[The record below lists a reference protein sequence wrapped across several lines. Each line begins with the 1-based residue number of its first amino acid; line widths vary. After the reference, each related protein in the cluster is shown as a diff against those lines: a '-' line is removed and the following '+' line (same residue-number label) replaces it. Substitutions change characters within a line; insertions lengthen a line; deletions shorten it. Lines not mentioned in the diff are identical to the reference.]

1 MRPTPYVASLRIY
14 EPLSAFEPADRLRWQ
29 SIEVNDASYI
39 SEEELALRRL
49 VVPEPPAGRPDGV
62 HILEIDGERFVS
74 PWATAT
80 RCWAALDNFKES
92 LPSTVIPF
100 FVSPAIEDVI
110 TAGVDLLEDKV
121 PHILN
126 ETWVIPPRWFLL
138 FQPSERHRGEDSN
151 GVFTTAR
158 TTIAL
163 AKSRAQVAHETVVGA
178 FGEGPVEQD
187 LENLLAWLEMFHP
200 NSYVELDYGGLATYL
215 EKSLRDNGEDGLS
228 ADTSIED
235 VLHSLSGLAAS
246 DRMIAGQGYERLM
259 SRWSHVRALES
270 AN

>member
-1 MRPTPYVASLRIY
+1 MRPTPYVASLRVY

-29 SIEVNDASYI
+29 SIDISDESYI
-39 SEEELALRRL
+39 REEEFALART

-62 HILEIDGERFVS
+62 HIIDVEGERYVA
-74 PWATAT
+74 PWSTAT
-80 RCWAALDNFKES
+80 RCWAALDNFKDS
-92 LPSTVIPF
+92 LPSTVVPY
-100 FVSPAIEDVI
+100 FVSSAMEEVI

-138 FQPSERHRGEDSN
+138 FMPEERNRGENKN
-151 GVFTTAR
+151 GLFTTAR
-158 TTIAL
+158 ATIAN
-163 AKSRAQVAHETVVGA
+163 AKARAEVAHQTVVSA

-187 LENLLAWLEMFHP
+187 LENLLGWLEMFHP
-200 NSYVELDYGGLATYL
+200 KSYVELDYGGLALYL
-215 EKSLRDNGEDGLS
+215 DKALRDNNEDGLH

-246 DRMIAGQGYERLM
+246 DGLMAGQGYERLM
-259 SRWSHVRALES
+259 SRWRRVQALES

>member
-14 EPLSAFEPADRLRWQ
+14 EPLSAFEPTDRLRWQ
-29 SIEVNDASYI
+29 SIEVNDTSYI

-49 VVPEPPAGRPDGV
+49 VFPEPPAGRPDGV
-62 HILEIDGERFVS
+62 HILEIDGERFIS

-80 RCWAALDNFKES
+80 RCWAALDTFKDS

-100 FVSPAIEDVI
+100 FITPAIEDVI

-138 FQPSERHRGEDSN
+138 FQPSERQRGENAN
-151 GVFTTAR
+151 GVFTTVR
-158 TTIAL
+158 TTISL
-163 AKSRAQVAHETVVGA
+163 AKSRAQSAHETVVSA

-215 EKSLRDNGEDGLS
+215 EKSLRDNGEEGLS

-235 VLHSLSGLAAS
+235 VLHSLSGLSAS
-246 DRMIAGQGYERLM
+246 DGLIAGQGYERLM
-259 SRWSHVRALES
+259 SRWRYVQALES

>member
-29 SIEVNDASYI
+29 SIDIDSSSYTV
-39 SEEELALRRL
+39 EEKLALRRL
-49 VVPEPPAGRPDGV
+49 VIPESPAGRPDGV
-62 HILEIDGERFVS
+62 HILEIDGERFIS

-80 RCWAALDNFKES
+80 RCWAALDNFKDS
-92 LPSTVIPF
+92 LPSTVVPF
-100 FVSPAIEDVI
+100 FLTPAMEDVI

-138 FQPSERHRGEDSN
+138 FTPEERERGENSN
-151 GVFTTAR
+151 GLFTTAR

-163 AKSRAQVAHETVVGA
+163 AKSRAQSAHETVVSA

-187 LENLLAWLEMFHP
+187 LENLLGWLEMFHAQ
-200 NSYVELDYGGLATYL
+200 SYVELDYGGLATYL
-215 EKSLRDNGEDGLS
+215 DRSLRDNGEVGLL
-228 ADTSIED
+228 ADASIED
-235 VLHSLSGLAAS
+235 VLHSLDGLAAA
-246 DRMIAGQGYERLM
+246 DGTIAGQGYERLM
-259 SRWSHVRALES
+259 SRWRYVQGFES

>member
-29 SIEVNDASYI
+29 SIDIDGASYI
-39 SEEELALRRL
+39 FEETLALRRL
-49 VVPEPPAGRPDGV
+49 VFLESPAGRPDGV
-62 HILEIDGERFVS
+62 HILEVEGERYIS

-80 RCWAALDNFKES
+80 RCWAALDNFKDS

-100 FVSPAIEDVI
+100 FITPAMEDVI

-138 FQPSERHRGEDSN
+138 FQPQDRQRGKDAY
-151 GVFTTAR
+151 GLFTIAR
-158 TTIAL
+158 TTISL
-163 AKSRAQVAHETVVGA
+163 AKSRAQAAHETVVGA
-178 FGEGPVEQD
+178 FGQGPVEQD
-187 LENLLAWLEMFHP
+187 LENLISWLEMFHP
-200 NSYVELDYGGLATYL
+200 QSFVELDYGGLATYL
-215 EKSLRDNGEDGLS
+215 DKSLRDNGEDGLI

-235 VLHSLSGLAAS
+235 VARSLSGLAAA
-246 DRMIAGQGYERLM
+246 DGMVAGQGYERLM
-259 SRWSHVRALES
+259 SRWRNVQSLES